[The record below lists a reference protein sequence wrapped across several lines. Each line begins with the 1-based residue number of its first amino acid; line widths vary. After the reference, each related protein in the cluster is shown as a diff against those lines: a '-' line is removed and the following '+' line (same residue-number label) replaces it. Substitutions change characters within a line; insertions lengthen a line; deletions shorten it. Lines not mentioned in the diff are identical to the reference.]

1 MILID
6 ASLRN
11 STAVV
16 VGMILTI
23 LFGYLAFIRIPIQLN
38 PTIERPFITVETI
51 YPGASATEVEQ
62 EITIPQEE
70 QLASVENLL
79 RIRSTSREGSAQIIL
94 EFEWGVNKDLA
105 ALDVNKKL
113 QLVEDLPE
121 DAEEPQILTVNR
133 EEEETVNWLYVEV
146 APQVELTV
154 NQLRQLVD
162 DLILPRL
169 ERVEDVGG
177 VRRYGGAERE
187 IHVLVDLD
195 ALAARDLSL
204 NEIAAA
210 LRQENRNLRGG
221 DIDQGANRLIVRTL
235 GQYSSL
241 GQIGETVIK
250 TGPAGPIRIRDVAR
264 VADNYKD
271 QDVVVRIDGSP
282 SIAIGVVKKTG
293 ANTLEVAERV
303 KAELKVLNESLAPR
317 GLQIRVAYDA
327 SDYIWDSIYQVR
339 DNLIVGAI
347 LATVILWFFLRSVAS
362 TFIVG
367 LTIPVC
373 MVGTFVLLAAF
384 GRSVNIVSLAGLAFA
399 SGMIVDNGIVVIENI
414 YRHRIELHKSILRAS
429 RDGAVEVWAPIVA
442 STLTTLAVFIPIL
455 FIEEEAGQLFRDIAF
470 SISFA
475 VGLSMFAAIT
485 MVPMLASRMLRLPVG
500 ERPELKAD
508 RWWKIPAVAVHKVVD
523 PILDRIARATSA
535 LFLGIVRLGLRS
547 LAVSLAI
554 IAILVVLFLFSLRL
568 TPEAEYLPTGNQN
581 FVLGIFKFPP
591 GLSLT
596 GAEQLM
602 LPIERQ
608 VLALPELERT
618 FFVILRDGPIFGA
631 IIEKAQ
637 ATKDNI
643 QRIVGQLNGF
653 AATQYPFPDVIPI
666 IFQVPVFGGGQTGKS
681 ITVDIR
687 GPQLRRLEELTNQI
701 TGQLRAIDGVEQVR
715 PSLDL
720 DNPELQVYPD
730 RERLADLGLT
740 SSDLAETVEALVEG
754 RITSLYREG
763 GKEYD
768 LKLKAAD
775 EEIRSPED
783 LRAATLA
790 LPGGAKVKLADVA
803 RVNRGLG
810 PVTIEHL
817 EQDRSVTITV
827 NVAED
832 APLEHVV
839 NAVQQRIIDPLLPT
853 LPYEYNIELSGS
865 ADDLARTMQAM
876 TGSFLLA
883 LLIIYLL
890 MAALFRS
897 FFYPL
902 IIMFSIPLA
911 MTGALLGIWLL
922 DEQMNVI
929 TMLGYILLA
938 GVVVNNAIL
947 LVDVTLSEV
956 REGRGHA
963 EAIEEAVRRRMR
975 PIFMTSVT
983 SVLGMTPLALGQG
996 AGAEL
1001 YSGLGVAVVGGLI
1014 LSTLFTLILIPLLM
1028 KIFLGLRDG
1037 FARRVGREDWTEYA
1051 SARALAELDEQI

>member
-485 MVPMLASRMLRLPVG
+485 MVPMLASRMLRLPPW
-500 ERPELKAD
+500 RCT
-508 RWWKIPAVAVHKVVD
+508 R
-523 PILDRIARATSA
+523 
-535 LFLGIVRLGLRS
+535 
-547 LAVSLAI
+547 
-554 IAILVVLFLFSLRL
+554 
-568 TPEAEYLPTGNQN
+568 
-581 FVLGIFKFPP
+581 
-591 GLSLT
+591 
-596 GAEQLM
+596 
-602 LPIERQ
+602 
-608 VLALPELERT
+608 
-618 FFVILRDGPIFGA
+618 
-631 IIEKAQ
+631 
-637 ATKDNI
+637 
-643 QRIVGQLNGF
+643 
-653 AATQYPFPDVIPI
+653 
-666 IFQVPVFGGGQTGKS
+666 
-681 ITVDIR
+681 
-687 GPQLRRLEELTNQI
+687 
-701 TGQLRAIDGVEQVR
+701 
-715 PSLDL
+715 
-720 DNPELQVYPD
+720 
-730 RERLADLGLT
+730 
-740 SSDLAETVEALVEG
+740 
-754 RITSLYREG
+754 
-763 GKEYD
+763 
-768 LKLKAAD
+768 
-775 EEIRSPED
+775 
-783 LRAATLA
+783 
-790 LPGGAKVKLADVA
+790 
-803 RVNRGLG
+803 
-810 PVTIEHL
+810 
-817 EQDRSVTITV
+817 
-827 NVAED
+827 
-832 APLEHVV
+832 
-839 NAVQQRIIDPLLPT
+839 
-853 LPYEYNIELSGS
+853 
-865 ADDLARTMQAM
+865 
-876 TGSFLLA
+876 
-883 LLIIYLL
+883 
-890 MAALFRS
+890 
-897 FFYPL
+897 
-902 IIMFSIPLA
+902 
-911 MTGALLGIWLL
+911 
-922 DEQMNVI
+922 
-929 TMLGYILLA
+929 
-938 GVVVNNAIL
+938 
-947 LVDVTLSEV
+947 
-956 REGRGHA
+956 
-963 EAIEEAVRRRMR
+963 
-975 PIFMTSVT
+975 
-983 SVLGMTPLALGQG
+983 
-996 AGAEL
+996 
-1001 YSGLGVAVVGGLI
+1001 
-1014 LSTLFTLILIPLLM
+1014 
-1028 KIFLGLRDG
+1028 
-1037 FARRVGREDWTEYA
+1037 
-1051 SARALAELDEQI
+1051 